1 MEYYCFNQNHSHCKQ
16 VAGEQ
21 KYHPECFTCMSCD
34 MFIGYG
40 DSFTLVEHKKLYW

>member
-1 MEYYCFNQNHSHCKQ
+1 MLHHAVSLIKQ

-21 KYHPECFTCMSCD
+21 KYHPECFTCMRCD

-40 DSFTLVEHKKLYW
+40 DVYTLVEHTQLYW